1 MEVINEQKR
10 NYENDSIDELIHP
23 VGYSSCQTLSIV
35 AYVNAQSFI
44 VSLLA
49 FDIRNDQVIIITHYC
64 FLTRG
69 FLIKRNENE
78 TANRLFISRDTQGQ
92 IHIEYKKEDKLV
104 ETIQSVRTQV
114 EQYGP
119 YTAIDGYFTTILG
132 AKFCHTV
139 LTSFTVDKQT
149 VNESVLINLGSNKYK
164 IQYSYSNKLQTTAID
179 LGNYFNNEG
188 KLDVDNNQLMKR
200 ISKSVSNIL
209 QHRSG
214 YVSSRSHSTIADPDS
229 ARASSTYR
237 PVQATRVQRH

>member
-1 MEVINEQKR
+1 MKYFDEHQAPILASNTYEEKR
-10 NYENDSIDELIHP
+10 YLLIHP

-114 EQYGP
+114 EQ
-119 YTAIDGYFTTILG
+119 
-132 AKFCHTV
+132 
-139 LTSFTVDKQT
+139 
-149 VNESVLINLGSNKYK
+149 
-164 IQYSYSNKLQTTAID
+164 
-179 LGNYFNNEG
+179 

>member
-1 MEVINEQKR
+1 MRFEKR
-10 NYENDSIDELIHP
+10 SVQLTSTSKYL
-23 VGYSSCQTLSIV
+23 
-35 AYVNAQSFI
+35 QS
-44 VSLLA
+44 
-49 FDIRNDQVIIITHYC
+49 NDQVIIITHYC

-188 KLDVDNNQLMKR
+188 QVYKHFILIYAYIYIKIFFFRKLDVDNNQLMKR

>member
-1 MEVINEQKR
+1 MEYRSNIPNFVLDKL
-10 NYENDSIDELIHP
+10 Y
-23 VGYSSCQTLSIV
+23 Y
-35 AYVNAQSFI
+35 
-44 VSLLA
+44 
-49 FDIRNDQVIIITHYC
+49 
-64 FLTRG
+64 
-69 FLIKRNENE
+69 
-78 TANRLFISRDTQGQ
+78 GQ
-92 IHIEYKKEDKLV
+92 IWPIYCRKD
-104 ETIQSVRTQV
+104 
-114 EQYGP
+114 
-119 YTAIDGYFTTILG
+119 
-132 AKFCHTV
+132 TV

>member
-104 ETIQSVRTQV
+104 ETIQS
-114 EQYGP
+114 
-119 YTAIDGYFTTILG
+119 
-132 AKFCHTV
+132 
-139 LTSFTVDKQT
+139 
-149 VNESVLINLGSNKYK
+149 
-164 IQYSYSNKLQTTAID
+164 YSNKLQTTTID

-229 ARASSTYR
+229 ARFTDVPTSTSTMYDR
-237 PVQATRVQRH
+237 NSTQEQMLTCQYELKVDVLEETKEKKSDGNLYTPKLEH

>member
-132 AKFCHTV
+132 AKFCR
-139 LTSFTVDKQT
+139 
-149 VNESVLINLGSNKYK
+149 NIWRSN
-164 IQYSYSNKLQTTAID
+164 TD
-179 LGNYFNNEG
+179 
-188 KLDVDNNQLMKR
+188 R
-200 ISKSVSNIL
+200 IIMRVRNTN
-209 QHRSG
+209 
-214 YVSSRSHSTIADPDS
+214 SRKP
-229 ARASSTYR
+229 
-237 PVQATRVQRH
+237 

>member
-104 ETIQSVRTQV
+104 ETIQS
-114 EQYGP
+114 
-119 YTAIDGYFTTILG
+119 
-132 AKFCHTV
+132 
-139 LTSFTVDKQT
+139 
-149 VNESVLINLGSNKYK
+149 
-164 IQYSYSNKLQTTAID
+164 YSNKLQTTAID